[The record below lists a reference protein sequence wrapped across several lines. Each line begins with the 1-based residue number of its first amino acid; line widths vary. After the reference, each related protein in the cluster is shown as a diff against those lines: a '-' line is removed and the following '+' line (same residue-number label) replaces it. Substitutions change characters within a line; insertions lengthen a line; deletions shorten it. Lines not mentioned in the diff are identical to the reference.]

1 MAETIKVGMVSLGCP
16 KNQCDAEL
24 MLAKIA
30 KAGFKI
36 VNEAG
41 LADVVIINTCGFIQS
56 AKEEAIEE
64 IMEAISRK
72 NDGINKKII
81 VTGCLAERYQKQMDE
96 EFPEIDAVVGIAKN
110 DDIVEIINSV
120 MLDRRVVTFG
130 DKLCHNMEGDK
141 LQSTLPHYAYLRIA
155 DGCSN
160 KCSYCAIP
168 LIRGKMRSRKMENI
182 IEEAK
187 KFAENGVKEL
197 VIVAQ
202 DVTAYGIDLYKKYAL
217 PDLLKELCK
226 IDGIKW
232 IRLLYC
238 YPERMTAE
246 RYQKQMDEEFP
257 EIDAVVGIA
266 KNDDIVEI
274 INSVM
279 LDRRVVTFGD
289 KLCHNMEGD
298 KLQSTLPHYAYL
310 RIADGCSNKCSY
322 CAIPLI
328 RGKMRSRKME
338 NIIEEAK
345 KFAENGVKELV
356 IVAQDVTAYGIDL
369 YKKYALPDLLK
380 ELCKIDGIKWIR
392 LLYCYPER
400 MTDEL
405 IETIKT
411 EDKVLNYIDI
421 PIQHCNKEILRNMYR
436 GGDEQSLRELFAK
449 LRREIPGVVL
459 RTTLITGFPGETE
472 EQFSELAEF
481 VNDIKFERLGCF
493 AYSAEEDT
501 PAAEMPDQVDEGE
514 RQRRADII
522 TSEQEIRMGEYYAGM
537 VGNTYEV
544 VCEGFD
550 RYSDMYFGRSMHFA
564 PEIDGMIYF
573 TSAKDKSSLTIGDFV
588 NVKITDVLE
597 NNLLGERV

>member
-120 MLDRRVVTFG
+120 MLDRRVITFG

-202 DVTAYGIDLYKKYAL
+202 DVTAYGIDLYKK
-217 PDLLKELCK
+217 
-226 IDGIKW
+226 
-232 IRLLYC
+232 
-238 YPERMTAE
+238 
-246 RYQKQMDEEFP
+246 
-257 EIDAVVGIA
+257 
-266 KNDDIVEI
+266 
-274 INSVM
+274 
-279 LDRRVVTFGD
+279 
-289 KLCHNMEGD
+289 
-298 KLQSTLPHYAYL
+298 
-310 RIADGCSNKCSY
+310 
-322 CAIPLI
+322 
-328 RGKMRSRKME
+328 
-338 NIIEEAK
+338 
-345 KFAENGVKELV
+345 
-356 IVAQDVTAYGIDL
+356 
-369 YKKYALPDLLK
+369 
-380 ELCKIDGIKWIR
+380 
-392 LLYCYPER
+392 
-400 MTDEL
+400 
-405 IETIKT
+405 
-411 EDKVLNYIDI
+411 
-421 PIQHCNKEILRNMYR
+421 
-436 GGDEQSLRELFAK
+436 
-449 LRREIPGVVL
+449 
-459 RTTLITGFPGETE
+459 
-472 EQFSELAEF
+472 
-481 VNDIKFERLGCF
+481 
-493 AYSAEEDT
+493 
-501 PAAEMPDQVDEGE
+501 
-514 RQRRADII
+514 
-522 TSEQEIRMGEYYAGM
+522 
-537 VGNTYEV
+537 
-544 VCEGFD
+544 
-550 RYSDMYFGRSMHFA
+550 
-564 PEIDGMIYF
+564 
-573 TSAKDKSSLTIGDFV
+573 
-588 NVKITDVLE
+588 
-597 NNLLGERV
+597 

>member
-120 MLDRRVVTFG
+120 MLDRRVITFG

-217 PDLLKELCK
+217 PDLLK
-226 IDGIKW
+226 
-232 IRLLYC
+232 
-238 YPERMTAE
+238 
-246 RYQKQMDEEFP
+246 Q
-257 EIDAVVGIA
+257 
-266 KNDDIVEI
+266 
-274 INSVM
+274 
-279 LDRRVVTFGD
+279 
-289 KLCHNMEGD
+289 
-298 KLQSTLPHYAYL
+298 
-310 RIADGCSNKCSY
+310 
-322 CAIPLI
+322 
-328 RGKMRSRKME
+328 
-338 NIIEEAK
+338 
-345 KFAENGVKELV
+345 
-356 IVAQDVTAYGIDL
+356 
-369 YKKYALPDLLK
+369 
-380 ELCKIDGIKWIR
+380 LCKIDGIKWIR

-472 EQFSELAEF
+472 DQFSELAEF

-522 TSEQEIRMGEYYAGM
+522 TGEQEIRMGEYYAGM

-573 TSAKDKSSLTIGDFV
+573 TSAKDKGPLTIGDFV